1 MRSAA
6 QFRSIF
12 GFVAGGFI
20 KLLGDGGGPLAHQ
33 TTKTIRQQLLLKIR
47 NPYNWYYAE
56 GMAKNTIRQLVL
68 SAGLGDFDIS
78 EYHAAET
85 RRRSIQEAGLIEALP
100 EGDKELFAYL
110 KSHPD
115 RGSAVIQMI
124 IEKCK
129 ERLQGADL
137 TEILRAVPRVQMLL
151 QTINDIETS
160 DFPRVAEEQELDAY
174 YESMIY
180 TSNAEF
186 ALLEFNRM
194 RDERMNL
201 TFGELTDGEDSALW
215 EIAHMVGMET
225 MQDRAKMVREIAIDV
240 VIWKMLMAWLDA
252 MTDQDVRASET
263 DLFGANQL
271 QLIQGSS
278 GMVLGRSAIEARIT
292 KAANRYS
299 GAPLNNFNTVVAQT
313 WVQELFPSAPG
324 PLFWLR
330 GCPFLE
336 KREERRS
343 RKNPLRKNLKIRK
356 VKSWR
361 CDSCTREFPPGES
374 DRDLI
379 PWTFRPDKRVGARA
393 EVTLR
398 DKLPEQAYEESRF
411 MCTCWEQQAGV
422 LHPTFDSS
430 LVTK

>member
-1 MRSAA
+1 M
-6 QFRSIF
+6 
-12 GFVAGGFI
+12 
-20 KLLGDGGGPLAHQ
+20 
-33 TTKTIRQQLLLKIR
+33 
-47 NPYNWYYAE
+47 AE
-56 GMAKNTIRQLVL
+56 NTIRQLVL

-78 EYHAAET
+78 EYYAAET

-129 ERLQGADL
+129 EHLQGADL
-137 TEILRAVPRVQMLL
+137 TEILRAVPRVQILL
-151 QTINDIETS
+151 RTINDIESS
-160 DFPRVAEEQELDAY
+160 DFPRVAEEQERDAY

-180 TSNAEF
+180 TSGVEF
-186 ALLEFNRM
+186 ALQEFNTM
-194 RDERMNL
+194 REERMNRI
-201 TFGELTDGEDSALW
+201 GCELTDGEDSALW
-215 EIAHMVGMET
+215 EIAHMRVATE
-225 MQDRAKMVREIAIDV
+225 QDRAKIVREIAIDV

-252 MTDQDVRASET
+252 MTDEDVRASET

-299 GAPLNNFNTVVAQT
+299 GATLNNFNTVVAQT

-356 VKSWR
+356 VKIWR

-398 DKLPEQAYEESRF
+398 DKLPEQAHEESRF

-422 LHPTFDSS
+422 LCPIFATE
-430 LVTK
+430 

>member
-1 MRSAA
+1 M
-6 QFRSIF
+6 
-12 GFVAGGFI
+12 
-20 KLLGDGGGPLAHQ
+20 
-33 TTKTIRQQLLLKIR
+33 
-47 NPYNWYYAE
+47 AE
-56 GMAKNTIRQLVL
+56 NTIRQLV
-68 SAGLGDFDIS
+68 STAAFDWDVS
-78 EYHAAET
+78 EYFDALERH
-85 RRRSIQEAGLIEALP
+85 RSVQEAGLIEALP

-115 RGSAVIQMI
+115 RDSAVIEMI

-129 ERLQGADL
+129 EHLQGADL

-174 YESMIY
+174 YDSMIY
-180 TSNAEF
+180 TSNAES
-186 ALLEFNRM
+186 ALQEFNTM
-194 RDERMNL
+194 REKRMNL

-215 EIAHMVGMET
+215 EIAHSNDGDGLDAE
-225 MQDRAKMVREIAIDV
+225 MVREIAIDV
-240 VIWKMLMAWLDA
+240 VIWKMLIAWLDA
-252 MTDQDVRASET
+252 MTEKDVRASET

-271 QLIQGSS
+271 QLIEGSS

-313 WVQELFPSAPG
+313 WVQELFPNAPG

-336 KREERRS
+336 KRKDRRA
-343 RKNPLRKNLKIRK
+343 RKNLQRKNLKRLK
-356 VKSWR
+356 VESWR
-361 CDSCTREFPPGES
+361 CDSCEREFPPGES

-422 LHPTFDSS
+422 LCPTFDSS
-430 LVTK
+430 HVAK